1 MATLTKRATK
11 TSTDTKIRPD
21 RFAIPGTAR
30 GVDCHARRAY
40 SDSKLATLVV
50 VSGNGSAGYITGF
63 SFYSAARNNTLHAV

>member
-30 GVDCHARRAY
+30 GADCHTRRAY
-40 SDSKLATLVV
+40 SVCKLAALVV
-50 VSGNGSAGYITGF
+50 VTGNGSAGNFTGF
-63 SFYSAARNNTLHAV
+63 SFYFAARNNTLHAV